1 MVIHA
6 RLEEKMS
13 NIEELSVNAIRVLS
27 ADAIQKAKSG
37 HPGLPLGAAP
47 AAYELWAR
55 HMNHNPKN
63 PEWKNRDRFVLSGG
77 HGSMLLYSL
86 LHLFGYGDLSIDD
99 IKNFRQLD
107 SKTPGHPEY
116 GHTVGIEATTGPLGQ
131 GMAMAVGM
139 AMAEAHLAAV
149 FNKDGY
155 NVVDHYTYV
164 LGGDGC
170 MMEGISSE
178 SFSLAGTLGLSK
190 LIVLYD
196 SNNISIEGSTDI
208 AFTEDVM
215 KRFEAFGFQTIE
227 VEDGNDLGAIGAAI
241 EEAKADKNRPSLIK
255 INTLIGYGCPAK
267 QGKASAHGEPLGEDN
282 VAALKEN
289 LGWPCKEAFEVPQ
302 EVYDYY
308 KELASDRAK
317 AEDEWNKLFAEYC
330 SKFPEMKEMWDN
342 YYNGYDMSDLFNS
355 EEYWA
360 AGDKPEATRNT
371 SGTVLNLIKQHMPNM
386 IGGSADL
393 APSNK
398 TNMKDAGD
406 FSRDNYAGSNIHFGV
421 REQAMTAIT
430 NGIALHG
437 GLRPFAATFFVF
449 SDYTKPMARL
459 SSLMKL
465 PVTYI
470 FTHDSIG
477 VGEDGPTHEPIEQ
490 LAALRSLPNFT
501 VFRPCDKVETSAA
514 WMYAATSKETPTA
527 LVLTRQ
533 NLPQMPGS
541 SKEAL
546 KGGYI
551 IDDSSK
557 AVPDAIIIASGSE
570 VSLAVEAKAE
580 LAKKDIDVRVVS
592 MPSMD
597 LFEEQSAEYRE
608 SVLPD
613 AVRKR
618 VAVEAL
624 SDFGWYRYVGLDGA
638 VVSMKGFGAS
648 GPAAELFKK
657 FGLTTEAVVKA
668 VEGIM

>member
-1 MVIHA
+1 MAIHA
-6 RLEEKMS
+6 GLEEKMS

-533 NLPQMPGS
+533 NLPQIPGS
-541 SKEAL
+541 SKGAL

-648 GPAAELFKK
+648 GPAAELFEK
-657 FGLTTEAVVKA
+657 FGFTTETVVKA